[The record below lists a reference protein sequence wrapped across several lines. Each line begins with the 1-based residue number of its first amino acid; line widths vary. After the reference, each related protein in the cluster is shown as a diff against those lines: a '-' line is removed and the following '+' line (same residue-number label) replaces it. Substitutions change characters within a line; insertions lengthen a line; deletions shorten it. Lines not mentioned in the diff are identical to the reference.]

1 LVCRTRGKEKDKD
14 EEIRELRKQLQEKQA
29 QELPK

>member
-1 LVCRTRGKEKDKD
+1 MKEKDKD
-14 EEIRELRKQLQEKQA
+14 EELRELRKQLQEKQA